1 MTTMWGMLGKSRDLA
16 LVLLLLFVSSIYTAP
31 AADSAIT
38 STTSSSSSSSS
49 SEESA
54 EVVSVDQDEGVN
66 TPLETSLES
75 FLSLVASEKIQNM
88 TAEAYLESRA
98 VRDASNF
105 LRSREFIDAKD
116 KLLEAPEVQEFV
128 KFLNQSGLNVVRFVR
143 KVGNRTGIPV
153 TINSDGEEMNF
164 SESSDE
170 DEEVV
175 ASTEATTTLTQLVDK
190 LLAELP
196 QEQFFAVF
204 FEKMESD
211 NEFSDFVERLNGD
224 EFEAILLKVQVC

>member
-1 MTTMWGMLGKSRDLA
+1 MWGVLDKSKGLA
-16 LVLLLLFVSSIYTAP
+16 LVLLLLLSVSAAAP
-31 AADSAIT
+31 VEDDS
-38 STTSSSSSSSS
+38 TSSGS
-49 SEESA
+49 SEETT
-54 EVVSVDQDEGVN
+54 EVVDVEIPTVN
-66 TPLETSLES
+66 TVLENSLET
-75 FLSLVASEKIQNM
+75 FLGLVDANKIQNM

-105 LRSREFIDAKD
+105 LASREFLDAKD
-116 KLLEAPEVQEFV
+116 KLLEAPEVQEFI

-153 TINSDGEEMNF
+153 TITSDDEMD
-164 SESSDE
+164 ESSDE

-175 ASTEATTTLTQLVDK
+175 ASTEAATLLTQLVDK

-211 NEFSDFVERLNGD
+211 SEFSEFVERLNGD
-224 EFEAILLKVQVC
+224 EFEAILLKVQVIFIVARLAPQPI